1 MTFSFYHSL
10 MTLPAE
16 FDELSRSLRLTR
28 WMRFWKIEVPAGAI
42 GLVWNGMMS
51 MAGAWFFLSASEA
64 ITSNGNTYPLPGV
77 GSYAA
82 AAIAKGSLREVGLAI
97 ATMAVI
103 VVGVN
108 FFFWRPLTA
117 WAERFKVEQSE
128 SAEAPQSLL
137 LNLLHRS
144 RWPRVAGRARRRIAG
159 ACSRAMRVL
168 GEDAGPIGA
177 APGARRRAGD
187 VAFLVVVTGAV
198 GFGLW
203 QLVSYTISRS
213 GLGVYATA
221 LGLGFVTFLRVLF
234 LLVVSIVWVPIG
246 VKIGQTPRLAR
257 TAQPVVQV
265 LASFPANFLFPFATL
280 FFLDTGISLNVGA
293 VLLMALGAQWYI
305 LFNTIAG
312 AQAIPSDLREAM
324 ENLGIRGWQR
334 WRRLIIPAIF
344 PFYVT
349 GAITASGGAWNASI
363 VAEIVTFRGRTLT
376 ATGLGAYIARAFSAT
391 DPGHVARLLAA
402 VAVMSCYVVGV
413 NRLVW
418 RPLYGL
424 AERRYKLD

>member
-1 MTFSFYHSL
+1 
-10 MTLPAE
+10 
-16 FDELSRSLRLTR
+16 
-28 WMRFWKIEVPAGAI
+28 
-42 GLVWNGMMS
+42 
-51 MAGAWFFLSASEA
+51 
-64 ITSNGNTYPLPGV
+64 
-77 GSYAA
+77 
-82 AAIAKGSLREVGLAI
+82 
-97 ATMAVI
+97 
-103 VVGVN
+103 
-108 FFFWRPLTA
+108 
-117 WAERFKVEQSE
+117 
-128 SAEAPQSLL
+128 
-137 LNLLHRS
+137 
-144 RWPRVAGRARRRIAG
+144 
-159 ACSRAMRVL
+159 
-168 GEDAGPIGA
+168 
-177 APGARRRAGD
+177 
-187 VAFLVVVTGAV
+187 VTGAV

-234 LLVVSIVWVPIG
+234 LLVVSTIVWVPIG

-265 LASFPANFLFPFATL
+265 LASFPANFLFPFATP